1 MKLVIQRVTQS
12 KVVVSN
18 KTIGQIKKGYLI
30 LVGFKVG
37 DTSEKAIEMAEKLI
51 NLRIM
56 ADKNKK
62 MNLSLADTKGE
73 LLLISQFT
81 LYADTSSRRPGFTK
95 SAKPELA
102 KKLFNQFVNECKN
115 SGIKVQTGEFGAYMQ
130 VVLNNDGPVTIILEN

>member
-1 MKLVIQRVTQS
+1 M
-12 KVVVSN
+12 
-18 KTIGQIKKGYLI
+18 
-30 LVGFKVG
+30 VGFKVG
-37 DTSEKAIEMAEKLI
+37 DTSEKVTKMAEKLI

-115 SGIKVQTGEFGAYMQ
+115 SKIKVQTGKFGAYMK
-130 VVLNNDGPVTIILEN
+130 VEIDNDGPVTIILEN

>member
-18 KTIGQIKKGYLI
+18 KTIGQIKKGYLVLI
-30 LVGFKVG
+30 GFKVG

-102 KKLFNQFVNECKN
+102 KKLFNQFVNKCKN
-115 SGIKVQTGEFGAYMQ
+115 SGIKVQTGEFGAYMK
-130 VVLNNDGPVTIILEN
+130 VEIDNDGPVTIILEN

>member
-18 KTIGQIKKGYLI
+18 KTIGQIKKGYLV

-102 KKLFNQFVNECKN
+102 KKLFNQFVNKCKN
-115 SGIKVQTGEFGAYMQ
+115 SGIKVQTGEFGAYMK
-130 VVLNNDGPVTIILEN
+130 VEINNDGPVTIILEN

>member
-18 KTIGQIKKGYLI
+18 KTIGQIKKGYLV

-37 DTSEKAIEMAEKLI
+37 DTSEKVTKMAEKLI

-102 KKLFNQFVNECKN
+102 RKLFDQFVNECKN
-115 SGIKVQTGEFGAYMQ
+115 SGIKVQTGEFGAYMK

>member
-18 KTIGQIKKGYLI
+18 KTIGQIKKGYLV

-62 MNLSLADTKGE
+62 INLSLTDTKGE

-102 KKLFNQFVNECKN
+102 KKLFNQFVNKCKN
-115 SGIKVQTGEFGAYMQ
+115 SGIKVQTGEFGAYMK
-130 VVLNNDGPVTIILEN
+130 VEIDNDGPVTIILEN

>member
-18 KTIGQIKKGYLI
+18 KTIGQIKKGYLV

-37 DTSEKAIEMAEKLI
+37 DTSEKVTKMAEKLI

-62 MNLSLADTKGE
+62 INLSLTDTKGE

-115 SGIKVQTGEFGAYMQ
+115 SGIKVQTGEFGAYMK

>member
-18 KTIGQIKKGYLI
+18 KTIGQIKKGYLV

-37 DTSEKAIEMAEKLI
+37 DTSEKVTKMAEKLI

-102 KKLFNQFVNECKN
+102 KKLFNQFVNKCKN
-115 SGIKVQTGEFGAYMQ
+115 SGIKVQTGEFGAYMK
-130 VVLNNDGPVTIILEN
+130 VEIDNDGPVTIILEN

>member
-18 KTIGQIKKGYLI
+18 KTIGQIKKGYLV

-62 MNLSLADTKGE
+62 MNLSLADAKGE

-115 SGIKVQTGEFGAYMQ
+115 SGIKVQTGEFGAYMK

>member
-18 KTIGQIKKGYLI
+18 KTIGQIKKGYLV

-37 DTSEKAIEMAEKLI
+37 DTSEKVTKMAEKLI

-115 SGIKVQTGEFGAYMQ
+115 SGIKVQTGEFGAYMK

>member
-18 KTIGQIKKGYLI
+18 KTIGQIKKGYLV

-37 DTSEKAIEMAEKLI
+37 DTSEKVTKMAEKLI

-115 SGIKVQTGEFGAYMQ
+115 SGIKIQTGEFGAYMQ
-130 VVLNNDGPVTIILEN
+130 VEIHNDGPVTIILEN

>member
-18 KTIGQIKKGYLI
+18 KTIGQIKKGYLVLI
-30 LVGFKVG
+30 GFKVG

-115 SGIKVQTGEFGAYMQ
+115 SGIKIQTGEFGAYMQ
-130 VVLNNDGPVTIILEN
+130 VEIHNDGPVTIILEN

>member
-18 KTIGQIKKGYLI
+18 KTIGQIKKGYLVLI
-30 LVGFKVG
+30 GFKVG

-130 VVLNNDGPVTIILEN
+130 VEIDNDGPVTIILEN